1 VKSVRMIPKFHFR
14 CLTETD
20 SRRLDGAL
28 PPSSEN
34 DVRQARSRVVNS
46 GYRRSATDMVSIT
59 PVRVHLVCCT
69 DSGPATMV
77 KMPVQKIK
85 MAVIAVAEFV
95 TSRLNKRGLLPQSLP
110 RAQAR
115 PAKPHIAV

>member
-1 VKSVRMIPKFHFR
+1 M
-14 CLTETD
+14 
-20 SRRLDGAL
+20 A
-28 PPSSEN
+28 
-34 DVRQARSRVVNS
+34 
-46 GYRRSATDMVSIT
+46 
-59 PVRVHLVCCT
+59 
-69 DSGPATMV
+69 

>member
-1 VKSVRMIPKFHFR
+1 MEWKTEWSLAR
-14 CLTETD
+14 LT
-20 SRRLDGAL
+20 GAFIVVTL
-28 PPSSEN
+28 PGF
-34 DVRQARSRVVNS
+34 A
-46 GYRRSATDMVSIT
+46 G
-59 PVRVHLVCCT
+59 LVCCT